1 MVDIQR
7 DKLYYYVITEM
18 PRQMVMQDQDWD
30 EMGRRDAM
38 LNTEILDAILDKAEE
53 DDDYVTTNN
62 ALADVIYSAIGDD
75 DEKWQMVDDAISAYT
90 FALVD
95 QGVWDSNAPRNEDE
109 QFAATLRDLTGE
121 KWTMIH
127 DAVSAYAHVVLGKGF
142 EVGNA
147 LREADKRSIEAVSAL
162 MGKQT
167 MVATL

>member
-1 MVDIQR
+1 
-7 DKLYYYVITEM
+7 
-18 PRQMVMQDQDWD
+18 
-30 EMGRRDAM
+30 M
-38 LNTEILDAILDKAEE
+38 LNEGILDAVLDKAEE

-75 DEKWQMVDDAISAYT
+75 DGKWQMIDDAISACT

-95 QGVWDSNAPRNEDE
+95 QGVWAIDDLMDADE
-109 QFAATLRDLTGE
+109 QSIAVLRDLTGE

-147 LREADKRSIEAVSAL
+147 LREADKRSTEAVSAL